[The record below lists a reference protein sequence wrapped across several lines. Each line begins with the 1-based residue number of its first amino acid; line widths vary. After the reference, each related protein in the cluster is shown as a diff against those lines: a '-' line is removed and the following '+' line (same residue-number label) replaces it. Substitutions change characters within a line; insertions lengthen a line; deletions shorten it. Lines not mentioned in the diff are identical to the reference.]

1 MGMTDAF
8 APDAAD
14 FSGMDGT
21 RELFISDLLHQASIT
36 VDEAG
41 TEAAAA
47 TAAVV
52 GVTSAMPPE
61 DEPVE
66 MTIDRPFVF
75 MIRDTNT
82 GAVLFVGRV
91 VNPTG

>member
-1 MGMTDAF
+1 
-8 APDAAD
+8 
-14 FSGMDGT
+14 
-21 RELFISDLLHQASIT
+21 
-36 VDEAG
+36 
-41 TEAAAA
+41 
-47 TAAVV
+47 
-52 GVTSAMPPE
+52 MPPE